1 MVSQSRFKYLVVI
14 KTQAFLS
21 SQHHKEFMLYTQR
34 SQVWM
39 LTQKPAIL
47 MKIFYGFPQFLHA
60 NAMIMPEIIPDP
72 DKIGI

>member
-1 MVSQSRFKYLVVI
+1 
-14 KTQAFLS
+14 
-21 SQHHKEFMLYTQR
+21 
-34 SQVWM
+34 M